1 MPLLATKK
9 AVLVK
14 TETIYGNAVATSST
28 DAVLLSNLE
37 LQPFEGDQVDRNLI
51 KPYFGS
57 SDILTANARTKLSFG
72 VELAGT
78 GTQGAVPHYG
88 PLLRACA
95 MSETIV
101 ANTAGAGQPSNAKV
115 VYAPVSEGFSSV
127 TIRCNYDGVQHTIKG
142 CRGNVRLQCQAG
154 QIPMLMFEM
163 EGIYMTPIDASY
175 LTFVNGVN
183 YTGIADPLIFNTTNT
198 TNFRFLSQGG
208 IQVAPCL
215 SSVEIDVGN
224 SLVYRELVGC
234 SKEVLITDRKSTGT
248 VTIDAVTMATKNY
261 FESAVINEN
270 GVLRF
275 THGTVAGNRASF
287 IAPRISVNGVSYAES
302 DNVLQYTVPVTL
314 LPDRHDM
321 TTTGNRE
328 FTLEVF

>member
-1 MPLLATKK
+1 M
-9 AVLVK
+9 
-14 TETIYGNAVATSST
+14 
-28 DAVLLSNLE
+28 LLSNLD
-37 LQPFEGDQVDRNLI
+37 LQPFEGDQVDRNLV
-51 KPYFGS
+51 KPYFGA
-57 SDILTANARTKLSFG
+57 SDVLTANARTRISFG

-88 PLLRACA
+88 PLLRASG

-101 ANTAGAGQPSNAKV
+101 TNTAGQGQPSNAKV
-115 VYAPVSEGFSSV
+115 VYAPISEGFSSV
-127 TIRCNYDGVQHTIKG
+127 TIRCNYDGVQHTLKG
-142 CRGNVRLQCQAG
+142 CRGNVRIQAQTG

-183 YTGIADPLIFNTTNT
+183 YSGIADPLIFNSTNT
-198 TNFRFLSQGG
+198 TNAKFMSQSGSE
-208 IQVAPCL
+208 ISPCL
-215 SSVEIDVGN
+215 STVEIDVGN
-224 SLVYRELVGC
+224 SIVYRELVGC
-234 SKEVLITDRKSTGT
+234 DKQVLITNRRSTGT

-261 FESAVINEN
+261 FDSAVANEN

-275 THGTVAGNRASF
+275 THGTVAGNRVAF
-287 IAPRISVNGVSYAES
+287 IAPRVSMGAISYAEN
-302 DNVLQYTVPVTL
+302 DNVLQYTIPVQL
-314 LPDRHDM
+314 LPDRYDM